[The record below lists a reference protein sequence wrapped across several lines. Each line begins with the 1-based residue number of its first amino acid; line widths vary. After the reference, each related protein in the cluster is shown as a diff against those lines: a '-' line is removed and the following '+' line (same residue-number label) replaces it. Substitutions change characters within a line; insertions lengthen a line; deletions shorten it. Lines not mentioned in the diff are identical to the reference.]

1 MYVRGMRDDSMHS
14 MPYIDWCMQILQ
26 HNKLAYNYNNLILGW
41 TDTFQSQTSN
51 YRILILHEIH
61 RSHIMHNLLCNIHF

>member
-51 YRILILHEIH
+51 YRKFI
-61 RSHIMHNLLCNIHF
+61 